1 VKKSIEE
8 ISKNM
13 KKKNANPRENITMLR
28 LEELDVQ
35 YHKKKINARFK
46 ELVPH
51 PRLPSVK
58 RCRLGTILG
67 HSLFVPKRNLNR
79 YQIDICTAQ
88 FAI

>member
-58 RCRLGTILG
+58 RPCLFQRETLTGIKLIYVLR
-67 HSLFVPKRNLNR
+67 SLPYK
-79 YQIDICTAQ
+79 
-88 FAI
+88 